1 MNGVHVDVFLDH
13 KSLQY
18 VFKLRKLN
26 LRQQRWLELLKDYDM
41 NGHYNPGK
49 ANVVSD
55 ASSRMSMG
63 STTHVE
69 DEKKELVKHIYK
81 LAILGVW
88 LVDSSSGGISVQP
101 SYESSL
107 VVEVRSVSILIMW

>member
-1 MNGVHVDVFLDH
+1 MYEVHVDVFTDH
-13 KSLQY
+13 KSLLY
-18 VFKLRKLN
+18 VFTLRELN
-26 LRQQRWLELLKDYDM
+26 LHHWMWLELLKDYDM

-69 DEKKELVKHIYK
+69 DEKKELVKMYT
-81 LAILGVW
+81 
-88 LVDSSSGGISVQP
+88 D
-101 SYESSL
+101 
-107 VVEVRSVSILIMW
+107 